1 MIKFEIKNRYT
12 GAVQFEAEID
22 ASADT
27 PLAIK
32 IGLSVRWA
40 VSSDADLRGADLR
53 DAYLGGANLRGANLV
68 DADLRDANLGGANLG
83 GANLVGA
90 DLRDAYLGGANLGG
104 ANLVGADLV
113 GANLVGA
120 NLRGANLVGA
130 NLVGANLVGAN
141 LGDANLGGADLGQD
155 QRATITPALIEN
167 LHWPIMITD
176 RHIKIGGEVYTTEE
190 WAAFTDK
197 EICALDGSSARKFW
211 GQWKVPLLAMARA
224 HQSGVA
230 GGE

>member
-40 VSSDADLRGADLR
+40 VSSDANLRGADLR
-53 DAYLGGANLRGANLV
+53 DANLGDAYLGGANLRGA
-68 DADLRDANLGGANLG
+68 DLG
-83 GANLVGA
+83 
-90 DLRDAYLGGANLGG
+90 DAY
-104 ANLVGADLV
+104 LV

-120 NLRGANLVGA
+120 NLRGAN
-130 NLVGANLVGAN
+130 
-141 LGDANLGGADLGQD
+141 LGQD

-176 RHIKIGGEVYTTEE
+176 RHIKIGCEVYTTEE
-190 WAAFTDK
+190 WAAFTGK

-230 GGE
+230 ADPEDVT

>member
-1 MIKFEIKNRYT
+1 MIKFEIKSRYT

-27 PLAIK
+27 PLSVK
-32 IGLSVRWA
+32 IGLAVRWA
-40 VSSDADLRGADLR
+40 VSSDANLGDADLRGADL
-53 DAYLGGANLRGANLV
+53 GGANLV
-68 DADLRDANLGGANLG
+68 DAN
-83 GANLVGA
+83 
-90 DLRDAYLGGANLGG
+90 
-104 ANLVGADLV
+104 
-113 GANLVGA
+113 
-120 NLRGANLVGA
+120 
-130 NLVGANLVGAN
+130 
-141 LGDANLGGADLGQD
+141 LGQD

-176 RHIKIGGEVYTTEE
+176 RHIKIGCEVYTTEE

-211 GQWKVPLLAMARA
+211 DQWKVPLLAMARA